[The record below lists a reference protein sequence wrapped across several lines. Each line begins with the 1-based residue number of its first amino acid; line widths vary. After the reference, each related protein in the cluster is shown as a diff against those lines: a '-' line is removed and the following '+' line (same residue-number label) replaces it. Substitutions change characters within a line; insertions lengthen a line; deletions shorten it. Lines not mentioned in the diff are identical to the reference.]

1 MIYERIFE
9 KIQFREGK
17 VEALPFKMN
26 PGRPL
31 YDFPP
36 RSYSNS
42 KSITFQFS
50 VIFLILWSSV
60 LI

>member
-1 MIYERIFE
+1 MIYEKIFE

-36 RSYSNS
+36 RNYSNS

-50 VIFLILWSSV
+50 VIF
-60 LI
+60 